1 MTSMRYYAEERPEI
15 DIFREKYEFLS
26 NFFPA
31 RIIFDG
37 LEFYNAEAA
46 YQAAKCKNPEERLQ
60 FTELYGNQAKK
71 LGKRITVRKDWDDV
85 KIAVMRDILF
95 EKFTQNPMLA
105 KYLLETG
112 DKPLLEGNLHKDIF
126 WGIDSKTR
134 EGENHLGKL
143 LMELRAK
150 FREEGVPDP
159 KFKCPVKQYG
169 PVNHMTLTDEDITQM
184 NVECIVNAA
193 NSTLLGGGG
202 VDGAIH
208 RVAGPEL
215 LEECRTLNGCATGE
229 AKITKAYNIKYAD
242 HIIHTV
248 GPVYSDKKKD
258 AELLNDCYYNSI
270 ELAYQNGCKSI
281 AFPGI
286 STGVYGY
293 PLDEAARVSLL
304 AAVHWLDAHKDTVM
318 NIYFCCFKD
327 AELSAYRKLT
337 Q

>member
-229 AKITKAYNIKYAD
+229 AKITKGYGLKARN
-242 HIIHTV
+242 IIHTV
-248 GPVYSDKKKD
+248 GPIYGKEDEALL
-258 AELLNDCYYNSI
+258 AECYRNCLD
-270 ELAYQNGCKSI
+270 LAEQYQIHSI
-281 AFPGI
+281 AFPSI
-286 STGVYGY
+286 STGKFCYPKVKAAEIAVTTVYNWIVEHPY
-293 PLDEAARVSLL
+293 YVLEVVFSCPDQRNYN
-304 AAVHWLDAHKDTVM
+304 VM
-318 NIYFCCFKD
+318 KERLQSF
-327 AELSAYRKLT
+327 
-337 Q
+337 